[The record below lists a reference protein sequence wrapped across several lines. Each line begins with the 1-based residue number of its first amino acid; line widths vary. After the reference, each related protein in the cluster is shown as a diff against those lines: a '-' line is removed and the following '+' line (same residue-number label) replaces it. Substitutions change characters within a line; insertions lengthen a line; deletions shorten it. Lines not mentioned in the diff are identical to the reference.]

1 MANRDM
7 YSIITKIIEYS
18 IVSAR
23 MGCLHTANGFKTR
36 GQINVLLVSSFG
48 SGKSAL
54 FRAIEEAEL
63 GVRCTDYT
71 MPGIIGSIRPNGRV
85 VRGFVIHARGS
96 TLLIDEFQKF
106 GKKEKDALLSL
117 MEDHFYR
124 RPLGYNVDPPIEESD
139 EFHILRARENYYE
152 VYSKL
157 SFIIG
162 SMYFRRKTVDDY
174 ALLSR
179 CFPVVLTMTENDAFD
194 LYMGKTRFK
203 LSSKLERKREIVAHR
218 DIFVSDRIQ
227 GLMSELYKE
236 SMKGFNIESGFI
248 ARGLWDLTRISA
260 VESALRGYE
269 EISEEEVYNAI
280 KFAPIQILGYGRGQ
294 LTMKQMDVYSV
305 ICSNPEGINPSKI
318 IEETGLPEATVMQTL
333 KELTNMNLVEVV
345 RVGRNTI
352 YYPKALGVSE

>member
-7 YSIITKIIEYS
+7 YSVIAKIIEYS

-23 MGCLHTANGFKTR
+23 MGYLYTVNGFKTR
-36 GQINVLLVSSFG
+36 GQINVLLVSPFG

-124 RPLGYNVDPPIEESD
+124 RPLGYNVEPPIEESD

-194 LYMGKTRFK
+194 LYMGKSRFK

-218 DIFVSDRIQ
+218 DVFVSDRIQ
-227 GLMSELYKE
+227 SLMSELYRD

-260 VESALRGYE
+260 VESALKGYE
-269 EISEEEVYNAI
+269 EVVEEEVYNAI

-305 ICSNPEGINPSKI
+305 ICSNTDGINPSKI

-333 KELTNMNLVEVV
+333 KELANMNLVEVV
-345 RVGRNTI
+345 RVGKKTI

>member
-7 YSIITKIIEYS
+7 YSIITKVIEYS

-23 MGCLHTANGFKTR
+23 MGYLYTVNGFKTR

-71 MPGIIGSIRPNGRV
+71 MPGIIGSIRPNGRIV
-85 VRGFVIHARGS
+85 KGFVIHARGS

-124 RPLGYNVDPPIEESD
+124 RPLGYNVEPPIEESD

-152 VYSKL
+152 VYSRL

-194 LYMGKTRFK
+194 LYMGKSRFK

-218 DIFVSDRIQ
+218 DVFVSDKIQ
-227 GLMSELYKE
+227 SLMSELYKD

-260 VESALRGYE
+260 VESALKGYE
-269 EISEEEVYNAI
+269 EVVEEEVYNAI

-305 ICSNPEGINPSKI
+305 ICSNTEGINPSKI

-333 KELTNMNLVEVV
+333 KELVNMNLVEVV
-345 RVGRNTI
+345 RVGKNTI